1 MQATMRTPKYFILL
15 TLLPALLA
23 AGCGGAKFTRP
34 HYETIY
40 MGMPQERVE
49 TILGKPASRQGPLWI
64 YFHEMPF
71 YSAAIRFDEERKV
84 LEKSWTYERD
94 IPAESKLSD

>member
-1 MQATMRTPKYFILL
+1 MRTPKYFLRL
-15 TLLPALLA
+15 TLLLAMLA
-23 AGCGGAKFTRP
+23 AGCGGAKFTRQN
-34 HYETIY
+34 YETIY

-49 TILGKPASRQGPLWI
+49 TILGKPASQRGPLWI
-64 YFHEMPF
+64 YHHETPF

-84 LEKSWTYERD
+84 REKSWTYERD